1 MVVVMPAV
9 DRDRDLA
16 TYYDQEAPMRA
27 KRTVGAERARRRDE
41 FTRLLVD
48 ERRPSLLEVG
58 TGPGRDAVAF
68 VSAGIAVT
76 GVDLSAEH
84 VRIARGAGV
93 DALQASVL
101 DLPFGT
107 RSFDAAWSM
116 STLLHVPNVDFDAAV
131 SEIVRVVRPGAPV
144 AVGLW
149 GGPDS
154 EGPNERDTLQP
165 PRFFSIRSDARL
177 RAMLGAHGQLDRFD
191 TWTEP
196 GTEGLH
202 YQFVVLRTRT

>member
-1 MVVVMPAV
+1 MVLVMPAV

-16 TYYDQEAPMRA
+16 TYYDQEATIRA
-27 KRTVGAERARRRDE
+27 MRTVGAGRARRRDD
-41 FTRLLVD
+41 FARLLAD
-48 ERRPSLLEVG
+48 ERRPSLLEIG

-68 VSAGIAVT
+68 MADGVAVI
-76 GVDLSAEH
+76 GVDLSAEP
-84 VRIARGAGV
+84 VRLACGEGV

-101 DLPFGT
+101 DLPFKT

-116 STLLHVPNVDFDAAV
+116 STLLHVPNVDFDAAM
-131 SEIVRVVRPGAPV
+131 SEIVRVVRPGAPI

-154 EGPNERDTLQP
+154 EGPNEHDTIQP
-165 PRFFSIRSDARL
+165 PRFFSIRSDERI
-177 RAMLGAHGQLDRFD
+177 RAMLGEHGQVERFD
-191 TWTEP
+191 TWSEA

-202 YQFVVLRTRT
+202 YQFAVLRTRA